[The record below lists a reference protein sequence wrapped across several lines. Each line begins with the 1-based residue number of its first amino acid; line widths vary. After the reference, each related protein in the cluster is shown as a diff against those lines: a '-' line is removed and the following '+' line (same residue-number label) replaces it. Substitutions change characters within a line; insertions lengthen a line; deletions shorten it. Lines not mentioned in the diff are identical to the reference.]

1 MLYPRMRMQQTE
13 QDVIE
18 LFGGYDHRLR
28 TGEGAWYDTK
38 NLSSDH
44 APLLSTRR
52 RRADTHRRA
61 RALLEKQ
68 ALAYVGEDGTLY
80 YNFLPTPVTGL
91 SSGEKQLVGMGAYIV
106 VFPDKVYLNTED
118 QTDHGS
124 LEARCGPLSAEFEP
138 CRFDGTVVSASYV
151 QAQEPDAPENGA
163 YWIDISG
170 PVHALRQWSEA
181 RREWVAVESV
191 YLRIR
196 FTTLGVIPAL
206 FRVNDAVTLS
216 GASESGLNGT
226 KIIHALG
233 GGENER
239 DWILVDGLPETVSGE
254 ETALR
259 LERLVPQMDFVCEC
273 RNRLWGCR
281 YGVGEDGR
289 VVNEILC
296 CALGDFRNWQLFQG
310 LSTDSW
316 RASVGSD
323 GPWTG
328 AVNYLGSPIFFKENR
343 IHRVSVSASGAHG
356 VAETVCRGVQ
366 RGSEKSLVV
375 VNETLFYKSPGGVCA
390 WQGGFPQG
398 VSAPLGAVVYHGAA
412 AGEIGGKYYISM
424 LDESDRPSLFVYDIE
439 RDLWLREDALHVT
452 DFARAGGE
460 LYAVSDG
467 ELLALM
473 GSTAVTGATR
483 EEDVA
488 WEAVT
493 GLQSFHLP
501 ENKRVSRY
509 NIRLSLAAGASLSAA
524 LQYDSDGVWHSAGSV
539 TASGAGTGKRKCPV
553 PAPLA
558 CGTARAASRP
568 AAPGRGTFSSP
579 CGRTAAT
586 ICSSS
591 SPAAGRCACCRSR
604 ARWRREV
611 ITDEL

>member
-1 MLYPRMRMQQTE
+1 MLYPRMRAQHTE
-13 QDVIE
+13 QDLIE

-28 TGEGAWYDTK
+28 SGEGSWYDTK

-61 RALLEKQ
+61 VALLEKQ

-124 LEARCGPLSAEFEP
+124 LEAKYGPQAAEIEP

-151 QAQEPDAPENGA
+151 QPQEPASPSNGA
-163 YWIDISG
+163 YWIDLSG
-170 PVHALRQWSEA
+170 PERVLRQWSEA
-181 RREWVAVESV
+181 QHEWIAVESV

-196 FTTLGVIPAL
+196 FSTLGAIGAL
-206 FRVNDAVTLS
+206 FRVGDAVTIS
-216 GASESGLNGT
+216 GAAASDLGGT
-226 KIIHALG
+226 KIIRALG
-233 GGENER
+233 GGEDEQ
-239 DWILVDGLPETVSGE
+239 DWILLDGLPEASGGTE
-254 ETALR
+254 EALR
-259 LERLVPQMDFVCEC
+259 IERLVPTPDFVCEC

-281 YGVGEDGR
+281 YGVGEDGKT
-289 VVNEILC
+289 VNEILC
-296 CALGDFRNWQLFQG
+296 SALGDFRNWQQFQG

-343 IHRVSVSASGAHG
+343 IHRVSVSATGAHS
-356 VAETVCRGVQ
+356 VTETVCRGVQ
-366 RGSEKSLVV
+366 RGSAKSLVV
-375 VNETLFYKSPGGVCA
+375 VNETLFYKSPGEVCA
-390 WQGGFPQG
+390 WQGGFPSG
-398 VSAPLGAVVYHGAA
+398 VSSPLGAAVYHGAVG
-412 AGEIGGKYYISM
+412 GEIGGKYYLSM
-424 LDESDRPSLFVYDIE
+424 LDESGAASLFVYDIE
-439 RDLWLREDALHVT
+439 KDLWLREDALRVT
-452 DFARAGGE
+452 DFARVGSE
-460 LYAVSDG
+460 LYALSGG

-473 GSTAVTGATR
+473 GSTALTGSTP
-483 EEDVA
+483 EDEVE

-493 GLQSFHLP
+493 GIQSFHLP

-509 NIRLSLAAGASLSAA
+509 NIRLSLAPGASLAAA

-539 TASGAGTGKRKCPV
+539 TSSGGGTGHVLFPV
-553 PAPLA
+553 
-558 CGTARAASRP
+558 RP
-568 AAPGRGTFSSP
+568 HRCDHLQLKLSGRGEMRLLSIS
-579 CGRTAAT
+579 RTLET
-586 ICSSS
+586 GSDY
-591 SPAAGRCACCRSR
+591 R
-604 ARWRREV
+604 
-611 ITDEL
+611 